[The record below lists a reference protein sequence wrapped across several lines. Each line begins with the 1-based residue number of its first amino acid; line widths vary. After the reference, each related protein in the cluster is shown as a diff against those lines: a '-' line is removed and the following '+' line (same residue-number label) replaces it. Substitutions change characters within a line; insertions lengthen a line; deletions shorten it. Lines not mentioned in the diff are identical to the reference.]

1 MRKILV
7 GLLLIVVLSSIAA
20 FILIPAQLSVSPISI
35 MKANENATFRNL
47 SNQNNWTKWWPSQK
61 KEDLL
66 KDNFLFNGYN
76 YQLTKKLYNA
86 IEINMLEENKAFTGD
101 IIITPISPDSI
112 AVKWESTLTTS
123 NNPLNKIL
131 IYQRAKRIKN
141 NMQVILDSLK
151 SFSENK
157 QRVYE
162 CNIQRTTVKD
172 TFLVATKLTTT
183 HYPSTSEIYNLVE
196 TLKKYIE
203 SNGASKT
210 NYPMLNVATNDSI
223 HYTTMVAI
231 PTNKILPDKGDIA
244 FKILM
249 TDKDKILTAEV
260 NGGLQNIKKA
270 HDQLDLFMKDYNLS
284 NKVIDWE
291 SLITD
296 RSKERDS
303 TKWITKIYVPIV

>member
-7 GLLLIVVLSSIAA
+7 GLLLIVALSSIAA
-20 FILIPAQLSVSPISI
+20 FILIPAQLSVSSISI

-47 SNQNNWTKWWPSQK
+47 SDQNKWTKWWPSQI
-61 KEDLL
+61 KEDLR
-66 KDNFLFNGYN
+66 KDYFSFNGYN

-86 IEINMLEENKAFTGD
+86 IEVNMVIGNKAFTGD

-112 AVKWESTLTTS
+112 AVKWESTLITD

-131 IYQRAKRIKN
+131 SYQQAKRIKN
-141 NMQVILDSLK
+141 NMRVILDSLK

-157 QRVYE
+157 QRVYA

-172 TFLVATKLTTT
+172 TFLVAAKLTTT
-183 HYPSTSEIYNLVE
+183 HYPSTTEIYNLVE

-203 SNGASKT
+203 SHGASKT
-210 NYPMLNVATNDSI
+210 NYPMLNVTTNDSI
-223 HYTTMVAI
+223 EYTTMVAI
-231 PTNKILPDKGDIA
+231 PTNKVLPDNGNIA

-249 TDKDKILTAEV
+249 SDKDKTLTAEV
-260 NGGLQNIKKA
+260 KGGLQNIKKA
-270 HDQLDLFMKDYNLS
+270 YEELNMYMKDYNLS
-284 NKVIDWE
+284 SRVIDWQ

-296 RSKERDS
+296 RSKETDS
-303 TKWITKIYVPIV
+303 TKWITKIYIPVV